1 MKFGHFNDE
10 AKEYVIETPN
20 TPYPWINYLGYK
32 DFFTMISNTGGGY
45 SFYKDAKLRRITRF
59 RYNNVPMDD
68 GGKYFYIKDGDTVW
82 NPGYKPT
89 KTPLDKYECRH
100 GMGYTVIHGEK
111 NGVSADCTY
120 FVPLNT
126 ACEIHKVVITNNTD
140 CQKNLKLHSFL
151 EFCLWDGLD
160 DQTNF
165 QRNLSVGEVEV
176 EGNVIYHKTEYRER
190 RNHYAFYSVNADI
203 SGFDTDRED
212 FLGIYNGFD
221 RPATVFDTD
230 PTDSIAVGW
239 APVASHCIDVAL
251 DAGET
256 KSFVFVLGYIENEQD
271 KKWTALNVIN
281 KEKAYK
287 MIAEFDTAEKADAA
301 LDELK
306 AYWNELLKTFTIKSN
321 DEKLDR
327 MVNIWNQYQTMIT
340 FNMSR
345 SASYFESGIG
355 RGMGFRDSN
364 QDLLGFVHLDPVRA
378 RERLI
383 DLASTLMADGDAYH
397 QYQPLTKKGNAE
409 RGGNFGDD
417 PMWLVGST
425 AAYLKETGDTSLLEE
440 RVPFDNN
447 EALADTMFEHLKRA
461 FYHVVNNRG
470 PHGLPL
476 IGRAD
481 WNDTLTLNCLSNTPG
496 EKFQFTENTDCK
508 TAESLM
514 IAGQFIYYGRD
525 FVKICEIAGKNN
537 EAKAAAAYIADM
549 EKAVINHGWDGEWYL
564 RAYDHKSRPL
574 GSHKCE
580 DGKIF
585 IESQAWCSMAQVGK
599 EEGMPLKALD
609 SAWKYLE
616 TPYGFVL
623 LDPPYRKFDPEIG
636 EIGSFLPGY
645 KENGGVFCH
654 NNPWLVCSEAIARRG
669 DKAFEIYKKTAPAY
683 IENISEI
690 HRLEP
695 YVYAQM
701 VAGKPEYAKKPG
713 EAKNSFL
720 TGTAAWNFVA
730 VSQFILGIRPDYDG
744 LIIDPCCNHN
754 MEFTVTR
761 KFRGNTFIIN
771 VKNPNNVC
779 CGVSKMTVDGKT
791 VSGNLLKPT
800 AAGDTHIVDVV
811 LGE

>member
-1 MKFGHFNDE
+1 MKFGHFDD
-10 AKEYVIETPN
+10 ARKEYVIETPN

-45 SFYKDAKLRRITRF
+45 SFFKDARLRRITRF

-82 NPGYKPT
+82 TPGFRPV

-111 NGVSADCTY
+111 NGLSADCTY
-120 FVPLNT
+120 FVPMDF
-126 ACEIHKVVITNNTD
+126 AGEIHKVELTNNSNETKEID
-140 CQKNLKLHSFL
+140 LHSFI
-151 EFCLWDGLD
+151 EFSLWDGLD
-160 DQTNF
+160 DQTNY

-176 EGNVIYHKTEYRER
+176 EGNVVYHKTEYRER
-190 RNHYAFYSVNADI
+190 RNHFSFYSVNEDI
-203 SGFDTDRED
+203 CGFDTDRED
-212 FLGIYNGFD
+212 FLGIYNGYD
-221 RPATVFDTD
+221 RPATVFDKA
-230 PTDSIAVGW
+230 PTNSIAVGW
-239 APVASHCIDVAL
+239 APCASHYL
-251 DAGET
+251 KLTLKPGES
-256 KSFVFVLGYIENEQD
+256 KAYIFVLGYVENEQD

-281 KEKAYK
+281 KENAYK
-287 MIAEFDTAEKADAA
+287 MIAQFDTVEKADKA
-301 LDELK
+301 LQELKDYWDELLST
-306 AYWNELLKTFTIKSN
+306 YTIKSN

-364 QDLLGFVHLDPVRA
+364 QDLLGFVHLDPVRS
-378 RERLI
+378 RERLL
-383 DLASTLMADGDAYH
+383 DLAATQMVDGGAYH
-397 QYQPLTKKGNAE
+397 QYQPLTKKGNNE
-409 RGGNFGDD
+409 IGGNFGDD
-417 PMWLVGST
+417 PMWLVAAA
-425 AAYLKETGDTSLLEE
+425 AAYIKETGDTDVLKEM
-440 RVPFDNN
+440 VPFDNK
-447 EALADTMFEHLKRA
+447 EELADTLFEHLKRS
-461 FYHVVNNRG
+461 FYHVVNNKG
-470 PHGLPL
+470 PHNLPL

-481 WNDTLTLNCLSNTPG
+481 WNDCLNLNCMSNTVG
-496 EKFQFTENTDCK
+496 ESFQCTEHGDGK
-508 TAESLM
+508 VAESLM
-514 IAGQFIYYGRD
+514 IAGQFVYYGRD
-525 FVKICEIAGKNN
+525 FVKLAELMGKTD
-537 EAKAAAAYIADM
+537 EAETAKKHIVDM
-549 EKAVINHGWDGEWYL
+549 ERAVMEHGWDGEWFI
-564 RAYDHKSRPL
+564 RAYDYKSRPL

-585 IESQAWCSMAQVGK
+585 IESQGWCTMAEIGK
-599 EEGMPLKALD
+599 EEGMPIKALD
-609 SAWKYLE
+609 SAWKYLN

-623 LDPPYRKFDPEIG
+623 LDPPYSRFNPEIG
-636 EIGSFLPGY
+636 EIGSFIPGY

-654 NNPWLVCSEAIARRG
+654 NNPWIVCAETIARRG

-683 IENISEI
+683 IEDISEI

-701 VAGKPEYAKKPG
+701 VAGKPQYAKKPG

-730 VSQFILGIRPDYDG
+730 VSQFILGIRPTYDG
-744 LIIDPCCNHN
+744 LMVDPCCASD

-761 KFRGNTFIIN
+761 KFRGNTFIID
-771 VKNPNNVC
+771 VKNPNKVC
-779 CGVSKMTVDGKT
+779 CGVSKMIVDGKE
-791 VSGNLLKPT
+791 VEGNVLKAT
-800 AAGDTHIVDVV
+800 ANGDVHKVEIT

>member
-1 MKFGHFNDE
+1 MKFGHFDDE
-10 AKEYVIETPN
+10 KKEYVIETPN

-32 DFFTMISNTGGGY
+32 DFFTMISNTAGGY
-45 SFYKDAKLRRITRF
+45 SFYKDARLRRITRF

-68 GGKYFYIKDGDTVW
+68 GGKYYYIKDGDTVW
-82 NPGYKPT
+82 NPGFRPV

-100 GMGYTVIHGEK
+100 GMGYTVICGEK
-111 NGVSADCTY
+111 NGVSAECTY
-120 FVPLNT
+120 FVPMDY
-126 ACEIHKVVITNNTD
+126 AGEIHKVAITNNTR
-140 CQKNLKLHSFL
+140 KIKRLKLFSFL
-151 EFCLWDGLD
+151 EFALWDGLD

-176 EGNVIYHKTEYRER
+176 EKNVIYHKTEYRER
-190 RNHYAFYSVNADI
+190 RNHYAFYSVNTDI
-203 SGFDTDRED
+203 SGFDTDREE

-221 RPATVFDTD
+221 CPVTVFNGKSTN
-230 PTDSIAVGW
+230 SIAVGW
-239 APVASHCIDVAL
+239 APCGSHCIDIEL
-251 DAGET
+251 KPNESKT
-256 KSFVFVLGYIENEQD
+256 LVFILGYVENEQD
-271 KKWTALNVIN
+271 KKWSALNVIN
-281 KEKAYK
+281 KEIAYR
-287 MIAEFDTAEKADAA
+287 MIEQFNTTEKADKAFT
-301 LDELK
+301 ELK
-306 AYWNELLKTFTIKSN
+306 AYWDELLKSFTIKSN
-321 DEKLDR
+321 DKKLDR

-378 RERLI
+378 RERLL
-383 DLASTLMADGDAYH
+383 DLAATQMVDGGAYH

-409 RGGNFGDD
+409 IGGNFGDD
-417 PMWLVGST
+417 PMWLVAST
-425 AAYLKETGDTSLLEE
+425 AAYIKETGDFDILNVK
-440 RVPFDNN
+440 VPFDND
-447 EALADTMFEHLKRA
+447 ETLSDTLFEHLKRS

-470 PHGLPL
+470 PHNLPL

-496 EKFQFTENTDCK
+496 ESFQCTENGDCK

-525 FVKICEIAGKNN
+525 FVKICEISGKDD
-537 EAKAAAAYIADM
+537 EADAAKNYIEDM
-549 EKAVINHGWDGEWYL
+549 ENAIKKDGWDGQWFL

-574 GSHKCE
+574 GSHNCD

-585 IESQAWCSMAQVGK
+585 IESQAWCTMAEVGK
-599 EEGMPLKALD
+599 DEGMTIKALD

-623 LDPPYRKFDPEIG
+623 LDPPYSKFDPEIG
-636 EIGSFLPGY
+636 EIGSFIPGY

-654 NNPWLVCSEAIARRG
+654 NNPWLVCSETIARRG

-683 IENISEI
+683 IEDISEI

-701 VAGKPEYAKKPG
+701 VGGKPAYAKKPG

-744 LIIDPCCNHN
+744 LRIDPCCSRD
-754 MEFTVTR
+754 MEFTVKR

-771 VKNPNNVC
+771 VKNPNHVC
-779 CGVSKMTVDGKT
+779 CGVSKMVVDGK
-791 VSGNLLKPT
+791 VIKGNVLKPT
-800 AAGDTHIVDVV
+800 AQDEIHNVDII

>member
-140 CQKNLKLHSFL
+140 RKKNLKLHSFL

-397 QYQPLTKKGNAE
+397 QYQPLTKKAM
-409 RGGNFGDD
+409 R
-417 PMWLVGST
+417 
-425 AAYLKETGDTSLLEE
+425 KE
-440 RVPFDNN
+440 
-447 EALADTMFEHLKRA
+447 
-461 FYHVVNNRG
+461 
-470 PHGLPL
+470 
-476 IGRAD
+476 
-481 WNDTLTLNCLSNTPG
+481 
-496 EKFQFTENTDCK
+496 
-508 TAESLM
+508 
-514 IAGQFIYYGRD
+514 
-525 FVKICEIAGKNN
+525 
-537 EAKAAAAYIADM
+537 
-549 EKAVINHGWDGEWYL
+549 AVI
-564 RAYDHKSRPL
+564 S
-574 GSHKCE
+574 
-580 DGKIF
+580 
-585 IESQAWCSMAQVGK
+585 V
-599 EEGMPLKALD
+599 
-609 SAWKYLE
+609 
-616 TPYGFVL
+616 T
-623 LDPPYRKFDPEIG
+623 
-636 EIGSFLPGY
+636 
-645 KENGGVFCH
+645 
-654 NNPWLVCSEAIARRG
+654 
-669 DKAFEIYKKTAPAY
+669 
-683 IENISEI
+683 
-690 HRLEP
+690 
-695 YVYAQM
+695 
-701 VAGKPEYAKKPG
+701 
-713 EAKNSFL
+713 
-720 TGTAAWNFVA
+720 
-730 VSQFILGIRPDYDG
+730 IRCG
-744 LIIDPCCNHN
+744 L
-754 MEFTVTR
+754 
-761 KFRGNTFIIN
+761 
-771 VKNPNNVC
+771 
-779 CGVSKMTVDGKT
+779 
-791 VSGNLLKPT
+791 
-800 AAGDTHIVDVV
+800 
-811 LGE
+811 

>member
-1 MKFGHFNDE
+1 MKFGHFDDK
-10 AKEYVIETPN
+10 AKEYVIETPK

-32 DFFTMISNTGGGY
+32 DFFTMISNTAGGY

-82 NPGYKPT
+82 NPGFKPT

-120 FVPLNT
+120 FVPIDT
-126 ACEIHKVVITNNTD
+126 ACEIHKVVITNNSSA
-140 CQKNLKLHSFL
+140 QKNLKLHSFL

-176 EGNVIYHKTEYRER
+176 EGSVIYHKTEYRER
-190 RNHYAFYSVNADI
+190 RNHYAFYSVNSDI

-221 RPATVFDTD
+221 RPETVFEKE
-230 PTDSIAVGW
+230 PTNSIAVGW
-239 APVASHCIDVAL
+239 APVASHCLDVVLAPK
-251 DAGET
+251 ES
-256 KSFVFVLGYIENEQD
+256 KSYVFVLGYIENEQD
-271 KKWTALNVIN
+271 KKWTALNVVN

-287 MIAEFDTAEKADAA
+287 MIEKFDTAEKADEA
-301 LDELK
+301 LKKLK
-306 AYWNELLKTFTIKSN
+306 DYWNELLKTYTIKSN

-378 RERLI
+378 RERLL
-383 DLASTLMADGDAYH
+383 DLAATQMADGGAYH
-397 QYQPLTKKGNAE
+397 QYQPLTKKGNSE
-409 RGGNFGDD
+409 IGGNFGDD
-417 PMWLVGST
+417 PMWLVASA
-425 AAYLKETGDTSLLEE
+425 AAYIKETGDFDVLNEI
-440 RVPFDNN
+440 VPIDNN
-447 EALADTMFEHLKRA
+447 LSLADTLFEHLKRS

-470 PHGLPL
+470 PHNLPL

-496 EKFQFTENTDCK
+496 ESFQCTENGDCK

-525 FVKICEIAGKNN
+525 FVKICKILGKDE
-537 EAKAAAAYIADM
+537 EAKAAEKHISDM
-549 EKAVINHGWDGEWYL
+549 EQAVIKHGWDGEWYL

-574 GSHKCE
+574 GSHNCE

-599 EEGMPLKALD
+599 DKDMPIKALD

-623 LDPPYRKFDPEIG
+623 VDPPYSRFDPEIG

-654 NNPWLVCSEAIARRG
+654 NNPWLVCSETIARRG

-683 IENISEI
+683 IEDISEI

-730 VSQFILGIRPDYDG
+730 ISQFILGIRPDYDG
-744 LIIDPCCNHN
+744 LLIDPCCNHD

-771 VKNPNNVC
+771 VKNPNHVC
-779 CGVSKMTVDGKT
+779 YGVSEMTVDGKK
-791 VSGNLLKPT
+791 VEGNLLKPT
-800 AAGDTHIVDVV
+800 AVGDTHVVDIV
-811 LGE
+811 LGM

>member
-1 MKFGHFNDE
+1 MKFGHFDD
-10 AKEYVIETPN
+10 AKKEYVIETPN

-45 SFYKDAKLRRITRF
+45 SFYKDARLRRITRF

-68 GGKYFYIKDGDTVW
+68 GGKYYYIKDGDTIW
-82 NPGYKPT
+82 NPGFRPV

-100 GMGYTVIHGEK
+100 GMGYTIIYGEK
-111 NGVSADCTY
+111 NGVSAECTY
-120 FVPLNT
+120 FVPMDY
-126 ACEIHKVVITNNTD
+126 AGEIHKVVISNNTGETK
-140 CQKNLKLHSFL
+140 QLKLFSFL
-151 EFCLWDGLD
+151 EFALWDGLD

-176 EGNVIYHKTEYRER
+176 EKNVIYHKTEYRER
-190 RNHYAFYSVNADI
+190 RNHYAFYSVNTDI
-203 SGFDTDRED
+203 SGFDTDREE

-221 RPATVFDTD
+221 HPVTVFNGKSTN
-230 PTDSIAVGW
+230 SIAVGW
-239 APVASHCIDVAL
+239 ASCGSHCIDVEL
-251 DAGET
+251 
-256 KSFVFVLGYIENEQD
+256 KSNESKTFVFILGYVENEQD

-281 KEKAYK
+281 KEIAYK
-287 MIAEFDTAEKADAA
+287 MIEQFNTTEKVDKAFA
-301 LDELK
+301 ELK
-306 AYWNELLKTFTIKSN
+306 TYWDELLKTFTIKSN

-378 RERLI
+378 RERLL
-383 DLASTLMADGDAYH
+383 DLAATQMVDGGAYH

-409 RGGNFGDD
+409 IGGNFGDD
-417 PMWLVGST
+417 PMWLVAST
-425 AAYLKETGDTSLLEE
+425 AAYIKETGDFDILNVK
-440 RVPFDNN
+440 VPFDND
-447 EALADTMFEHLKRA
+447 ETLSDTLFEHLKRS

-470 PHGLPL
+470 PHNLPL

-496 EKFQFTENTDCK
+496 ESFQCTENGDCK

-525 FVKICEIAGKNN
+525 FVKICEISGKDD
-537 EAKAAAAYIADM
+537 EADAAKNYIEDM
-549 EKAVINHGWDGEWYL
+549 ENAIKKDGWDGQWFL

-574 GSHKCE
+574 GSHNCD

-585 IESQAWCSMAQVGK
+585 IESQAWCTMAEVGK
-599 EEGMPLKALD
+599 DEGMTIKALD

-623 LDPPYRKFDPEIG
+623 LDPPYSKFDPEIG
-636 EIGSFLPGY
+636 EIGSFIPGY

-654 NNPWLVCSEAIARRG
+654 NNPWLVCSETIARRG

-683 IENISEI
+683 IEDISEI

-701 VAGKPEYAKKPG
+701 VGGKPAYAKKPG

-744 LIIDPCCNHN
+744 LRIDPCCNSD
-754 MEFTVTR
+754 MEFTVIR

-771 VKNPNNVC
+771 VKNPNHVC
-779 CGVSKMTVDGKT
+779 CGVSKMVVDGK
-791 VSGNLLKPT
+791 VINGNVLKPT
-800 AAGDTHIVDVV
+800 AQDEIHNVEIV

>member
-1 MKFGHFNDE
+1 MKFGHFDD
-10 AKEYVIETPN
+10 AKKEYVIETPN

-45 SFYKDAKLRRITRF
+45 SFYKDARLRRITRF

-68 GGKYFYIKDGDTVW
+68 GGKYYYIKDGDTIW
-82 NPGYKPT
+82 NPGFRPV

-100 GMGYTVIHGEK
+100 GMGYTIIHGEK
-111 NGVSADCTY
+111 NGVSAECTY
-120 FVPLNT
+120 FVPMDY
-126 ACEIHKVVITNNTD
+126 AGEIHKVVISNNTGETK
-140 CQKNLKLHSFL
+140 QLKLFSFL
-151 EFCLWDGLD
+151 EFALWDGLD

-176 EGNVIYHKTEYRER
+176 EKNVIYHKTEYRER
-190 RNHYAFYSVNADI
+190 RNHYAFYSVNTDI
-203 SGFDTDRED
+203 SGFDTDREE

-221 RPATVFDTD
+221 HPVTVFNGKSTN
-230 PTDSIAVGW
+230 SIAVGW
-239 APVASHCIDVAL
+239 APCGSHCIDVEL
-251 DAGET
+251 
-256 KSFVFVLGYIENEQD
+256 KSNERKTFVFTLGYVENEQD

-281 KEKAYK
+281 KEIAYK
-287 MIAEFDTAEKADAA
+287 MIEQFNTTEKVDKAFA
-301 LDELK
+301 ELK
-306 AYWNELLKTFTIKSN
+306 TYWDELLKTFTIKSN

-378 RERLI
+378 RERLL
-383 DLASTLMADGDAYH
+383 DLAATQMVDGGAYH

-409 RGGNFGDD
+409 IGGNFGDD
-417 PMWLVGST
+417 PMWLVAST
-425 AAYLKETGDTSLLEE
+425 AAYIKETGDFDILNVK
-440 RVPFDNN
+440 VPFDND
-447 EALADTMFEHLKRA
+447 ETLSDTLFEHLKRS

-470 PHGLPL
+470 PHNLPL

-496 EKFQFTENTDCK
+496 ESFQCTENGDCK

-525 FVKICEIAGKNN
+525 FVKICEISGKDD
-537 EAKAAAAYIADM
+537 EADAAKNYIEDM
-549 EKAVINHGWDGEWYL
+549 ENAIKKDGWDGQWFL

-574 GSHKCE
+574 GSHNCD

-585 IESQAWCSMAQVGK
+585 IESQAWCTMAEVGK
-599 EEGMPLKALD
+599 DEGMTIKALD

-623 LDPPYRKFDPEIG
+623 LDPPYSKFDPEIG
-636 EIGSFLPGY
+636 EIGSFIPGY

-654 NNPWLVCSEAIARRG
+654 NNPWLVCSETIARRG

-683 IENISEI
+683 IEDISEI

-701 VAGKPEYAKKPG
+701 VGGKPAYAKKPG

-744 LIIDPCCNHN
+744 LRIDPCCNSD
-754 MEFTVTR
+754 MEFTVIR

-771 VKNPNNVC
+771 VKNPNHVC
-779 CGVSKMTVDGKT
+779 CGVSKMVVDGK
-791 VSGNLLKPT
+791 VINGNVLKPT
-800 AAGDTHIVDVV
+800 AQDEIHNVEIV